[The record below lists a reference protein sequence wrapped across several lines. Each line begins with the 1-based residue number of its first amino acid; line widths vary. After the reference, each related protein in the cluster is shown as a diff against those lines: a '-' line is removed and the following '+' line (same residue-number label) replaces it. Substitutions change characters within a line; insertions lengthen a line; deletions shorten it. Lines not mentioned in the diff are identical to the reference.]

1 MVRAAVLAA
10 VVAGALLG
18 ATSACGS
25 DLTPPAAPP
34 PRVDPTDAA
43 ALASITCNRNG
54 IRGAPTRVR
63 TQPDGVH
70 LRFENTANATL
81 RYSVDHLQGG
91 QGDTLPRGTS
101 TVVVQAPPGELRVQ
115 CLGPGRYPDP
125 EKMPTRTIQVTD
137 PSGYAAGALLDCAN
151 ETVVVSHPDY
161 ADNAPGQRGDPV
173 ELARTDLGA
182 RLRPADVVR
191 RLWYAGPDEAIVIVQ
206 RGGLTVAR
214 TKFQRLGKDEWLLEM
229 TERCATFNDSTD

>member
-1 MVRAAVLAA
+1 MVRAAVLAG
-10 VVAGALLG
+10 VVAGVALG
-18 ATSACGS
+18 TVACGS
-25 DLTPPAAPP
+25 PVARPAAPP
-34 PRVDPTDAA
+34 PRVDTTDAA
-43 ALASITCNRNG
+43 AVASITCNRNG

-70 LRFENTANATL
+70 LRFENTTDATL
-81 RYSVDHLQGG
+81 RYSVDHVQGG
-91 QGDTLPRGTS
+91 QGDSLPRGTS

-115 CLGPGRYPDP
+115 CLGPGRYLDP
-125 EKMPTRTIQVTD
+125 EKMPIRTIQVTD
-137 PSGYAAGALLDCAN
+137 PSGYAAGALLECAD
-151 ETVVVSHPDY
+151 ETIVVGHPDY

-182 RLRPADVVR
+182 RLRPVDVVR

-206 RGGLTVAR
+206 RGGATVAR